1 MKSVE
6 ILSIL
11 DGDDVPAVLGVGRVP
26 ETNVELKN
34 DDLDVGHVPGKKL
47 KGKTRLAEKIRFPVF
62 SLIFPSQNQI
72 QNIISYGKV

>member
-11 DGDDVPAVLGVGRVP
+11 DGDDVPTVLGVGRVP

-34 DDLDVGHVPGKKL
+34 DDLGVGHVPGKKVER
-47 KGKTRLAEKIRFPVF
+47 KNEISRE
-62 SLIFPSQNQI
+62 NQ
-72 QNIISYGKV
+72 VPCF